1 MSDYHN
7 WLTLQD
13 LDRATGLPKG
23 SAFRCFK
30 RLIPSLVE
38 GTDFIVLD
46 HQRNAMLAAS
56 LHASGRIYR
65 SSIHPVLLAPAS
77 AARVR
82 QQLETISDPGSN

>member
-1 MSDYHN
+1 MDDYQD
-7 WLTLQD
+7 WLTLLD
-13 LDRATGLPKG
+13 LDRAAGLPKG

-30 RLIPSLVE
+30 RLIPTFIE

-46 HQRNAMLAAS
+46 HQRNAALAS
-56 LHASGRIYR
+56 RLHASDRLYR

-82 QQLETISDPGSN
+82 ERLETISNSESH